1 MPINGV
7 HSPRAFSDSTVHILQ
22 ISDDPNLAA
31 TRLLVLQAA
40 GFKVEHRFSS
50 LARSAGPFRVFQV
63 IVLCQSLEPKT
74 AADLSRRICAEA
86 PDARILRMRD
96 GYSDAVLADLSV
108 ASPIEPRELVR
119 VVHRLAYSTGRCG
132 GGR

>member
-1 MPINGV
+1 MSIYGV
-7 HSPRAFSDSTVHILQ
+7 PSRRHFPNSTVHILQ

-50 LARSAGPFRVFQV
+50 LARSSGPLRLFQV
-63 IVLCQSLEPKT
+63 IVLCQSLDPKI

-96 GYSDAVLADLSV
+96 GYPDHVLADLSV
-108 ASPIEPRELVR
+108 AAPVEPRELVK
-119 VVHRLAYSTGRCG
+119 VVQRLAETPGKSGD
-132 GGR
+132 

>member
-1 MPINGV
+1 MSIYGV
-7 HSPRAFSDSTVHILQ
+7 PSRRYFPNSTVHILQ

-50 LARSAGPFRVFQV
+50 LARTSGPFRSFQV
-63 IVLCQSLEPKT
+63 IVLCQSLDPKI

-96 GYSDAVLADLSV
+96 GYPDHVLADLSV
-108 ASPIEPRELVR
+108 AAPVEPRDLVK
-119 VVHRLAYSTGRCG
+119 VVQRLAETPGKSGD
-132 GGR
+132 